1 MHIVDGKITQLLLR
15 HTEHLEH
22 KTIGIEM
29 LNILRAHKSQGKE
42 NFIKLF
48 QAKTQKKSNKIQK
61 SISLAVHKD
70 GTK

>member
-29 LNILRAHKSQGKE
+29 LNILRAHRSQGKE

-48 QAKTQKKSNKIQK
+48 
-61 SISLAVHKD
+61 
-70 GTK
+70 